1 MQKPNPENSKTV
13 TWVDQEPQKAAPA
26 EPEPDRQCHK
36 LLEQFSAL
44 QQSPRLSWTTHVKF
58 IRCLGA
64 GGQGVVYL
72 AERPG
77 ADGFTLPVAMKL
89 FSPERYNTLE
99 EYDEAMQQASKVAA
113 RVARIQHENLLVV
126 QNMIDRNRIRVMIM
140 EFVEGFDLRRLLG
153 SNTLHRTWK
162 QLNTDQQQYLD
173 RVLFTQGE
181 TQPRFKAGVA
191 MSIVRDCL
199 AALAALHRD
208 QIVHADIK
216 PANIMLR
223 RSGHAKIIDVGSAF
237 FLEEP
242 PGKLNGSPEYSAPE
256 VLLGDDSSPM
266 SDLAS
271 LGYVLVEMLAG
282 RRVFAPGLNLAGLV
296 NAKRELPDRLEE
308 LLPDEVMRNDLLMQF
323 IHSMI
328 APRPE
333 DRFHNAEAADLVE
346 HGAAAFHRQLIKS
359 DLASEYDNDI
369 RILVQEILDQQPQ
382 LRQPPV

>member
-1 MQKPNPENSKTV
+1 MPDHPADNSQTV
-13 TWVDQEPQKAAPA
+13 SWTHQQNRVTRVGD
-26 EPEPDRQCHK
+26 PEPRQCTK
-36 LLEQFSAL
+36 LMEQFSAL
-44 QQSPRLSWTTHVKF
+44 QQSPRISWTTHVKF
-58 IRCLGA
+58 VRCLGA
-64 GGQGVVYL
+64 GGQGIVYL

-89 FSPERYNTLE
+89 FSPERYRTLE
-99 EYDEAMQQASKVAA
+99 DYDEAMQRASKVAA

-126 QNMIDRNRIRVMIM
+126 QNMIDRNRIRVMVM

-153 SNTLHRTWK
+153 SNTLQRTWK
-162 QLNTDQQQYLD
+162 RMNQAQQQYLD

-208 QIVHADIK
+208 GIMHADIK

-237 FLEEP
+237 LAEDP
-242 PGKLNGSPEYSAPE
+242 PGKLNGSPEYAAVE
-256 VLLGDDSSPM
+256 VLMGEDSSPL

-282 RRVFAPGLNLAGLV
+282 RRVFASGLNLAGLV
-296 NAKRELPDRLEE
+296 NAKRELPERLDD
-308 LLPDEVMRNDLLMQF
+308 LLPEEVLRNELLMQF
-323 IHSMI
+323 IHCMI
-328 APRPE
+328 APNPVN
-333 DRFHNAEAADLVE
+333 RFPSAEAADLVE

-369 RILVQEILDQQPQ
+369 RILVQEILDQDPQ
-382 LRQPPV
+382 LS